1 MKMKHLRLVAFAS
14 VVHPSIVLP
23 QAAPAVPADDQEM
36 AEPGDSGLIIVTANR
51 TRSVADEIPLALSAI
66 SGEDLQE
73 QGITNPTQLEKAAPN
88 LSIVRDNGLQITIR
102 GVTSDDDSEKGDPSA
117 GFLVNDIYIARP
129 QAQEVSF
136 FDVKR
141 VEVLRGPQGTLYGR
155 NTTAGLINVLSRR
168 PVMDEFSGTAS
179 LTYESYDHIVA
190 SGAVNIPVA
199 DVLAIRVAGNLDRRD
214 SYIINGTDDGYDY
227 DPFKNNL
234 SGRVSL
240 RFEPAPDVRIDVIGD
255 YSDIGG
261 RTINAVP
268 LANFFSGIVPGT
280 RPTYL
285 DPDAK
290 AARTNTFRQGQEPI
304 RDITDR
310 GVTGQFEW
318 SPGDFTLTYL
328 GSYRELPNSLQTTLV
343 GGRVPATLSVEQ
355 SQQSHE
361 MRLAYSDGDRFAAQ
375 FGGYFFSEESF
386 VRLTLL
392 NPQVLGLPAFAT
404 SYEFVQGP
412 AKAKNKSVFGQA
424 SYEIVDDL
432 TATLGARYSYDDKSR
447 VGGTAFDTNPAVMIP
462 GNRIVLQVNDA
473 AASFDKVTWRVG
485 LDYAS
490 PIGLL
495 YGYVA
500 TGYKAGGF
508 NDGCEIG
515 TQPGCRFTA
524 DALYYEPETL
534 TAYELGFKL
543 ANADR
548 SLRLNGALFHYD
560 YSNLQLSQTSNI
572 CGAPC
577 QLTRNAALAKI
588 DGIELEGV
596 FVPLAGL
603 RLEAGVNLLDAR
615 YDDFQPAPGVDFSG
629 RSLSRSPDLSGYVG
643 ASYTIDV
650 GTNGG
655 LEASVRTQFS
665 SDYDLTDL
673 ERLIEFYQPGYTKT
687 DITLTYRNDANGLT
701 VSAFARN
708 LENEITLTSADSG
721 IAIPFG
727 SATFADPRTF
737 GVRVG
742 VDF

>member
-1 MKMKHLRLVAFAS
+1 MNMRHLGLIAIAS
-14 VVHPSIVLP
+14 VIHPSL
-23 QAAPAVPADDQEM
+23 AAAQDRLDEPADEQETV
-36 AEPGDSGLIIVTANR
+36 EPIDSGLIIVTANR
-51 TRSVADEIPLALSAI
+51 TRSVAEKTPLALSAI
-66 SGEDLQE
+66 SGEALQE

-117 GFLVNDIYIARP
+117 GFLVNDIYIARA

-136 FDVKR
+136 FDIER

-155 NTTAGLINVLSRR
+155 NTTAGIVNVLSRR
-168 PVMDEFSGTAS
+168 PDFDGFSGTAS
-179 LTYESYDHIVA
+179 FTYESYDHIVA
-190 SGAVNIPVA
+190 SGAVNIPVGDTFA
-199 DVLAIRVAGNLDRRD
+199 VRVAGNLDRRD
-214 SYIINGTDDGYDY
+214 SYVINGSNDGFEY

-234 SGRVSL
+234 SGRVSI
-240 RFEPAPDVRIDVIGD
+240 RFEPAPDIRIDVIGD

-268 LANFFSGIVPGT
+268 LANFFANIVPGT

-290 AARTNTFRQGQEPI
+290 TARTNTFRQGQEPLRNI
-304 RDITDR
+304 KDR

-318 SPGDFTLTYL
+318 SPGDFSLTYL
-328 GSYRELPNSLQTTLV
+328 GSYREFPNSVQTTLV
-343 GGRVPATLSVEQ
+343 GGLVPATLGGEQ

-361 MRLAYSDGDRFAAQ
+361 IRLAYSDNDRFEAQ
-375 FGGYFFSEESF
+375 VGGYYFSEESF
-386 VRLTLL
+386 VTLALL

-404 SYEFVQGP
+404 NYEFAQGP
-412 AKAKNKSVFGQA
+412 TNAENKSVFGQA
-424 SYEIVDDL
+424 SYEFIDNL
-432 TATLGARYSYDDKSR
+432 TATVGARYSYDDKSR
-447 VGGTAFDTNPAVMIP
+447 IGETAFDTAPAAMIP
-462 GNRIVLQVNDA
+462 GNRVVLQRNDA

-490 PIGLL
+490 SIGLF

-515 TQPGCRFTA
+515 TGPNCNFTA
-524 DALYYEPETL
+524 EALYYEPETL
-534 TAYELGFKL
+534 TAYEFGFKL
-543 ANADR
+543 ANSDR

-596 FVPLAGL
+596 VVPARGF

-615 YDDFQPAPGVDFSG
+615 YVDFQPAPNVDFSD
-629 RSLSRSPDLSGYVG
+629 RSLARSPDFSGYVG
-643 ASYTIDV
+643 ASYRMDV
-650 GTNGG
+650 SANGG
-655 LEASVRTQFS
+655 IEAVVRTQFS
-665 SDYDLTDL
+665 SEYDLTDL
-673 ERLIEFYQPGYTKT
+673 ERLIGFYQPGFTKT
-687 DITLTYRNDANGLT
+687 DITLTYRDDDNGLT
-701 VSAFARN
+701 LSAFVRN

>member
-1 MKMKHLRLVAFAS
+1 MKMKHLGLVAFAS
-14 VVHPSIVLP
+14 VVHPSIVLA

-51 TRSVADEIPLALSAI
+51 TRSVADETPVALSAI

-136 FDVKR
+136 FDVER

-190 SGAVNIPVA
+190 SGAINIPVA
-199 DVLAIRVAGNLDRRD
+199 DILAIRVAGNLDRRD
-214 SYIINGTDDGYDY
+214 SYIINGTDDGYEY

-328 GSYRELPNSLQTTLV
+328 GSYREFPNSLQTTLV
-343 GGRVPATLSVEQ
+343 GGRVPATLSGEQ

-361 MRLAYSDGDRFAAQ
+361 LRLAYSDGDRFAAQ

-404 SYEFVQGP
+404 NYEFVQGP

-424 SYEIVDDL
+424 SYEIINDL

-447 VGGTAFDTNPAVMIP
+447 VGETAFDTNPAVMIP

-473 AASFDKVTWRVG
+473 SASFDKVTWRVG

-655 LEASVRTQFS
+655 VEASVRTQFS
-665 SDYDLTDL
+665 SEYDLTDL